1 MIKLRSRE
9 DLGLPLRLAASASQ
23 ADGAQLRMDEVAGW
37 LHERAV
43 AHEFS
48 INRIPFAELRDWS
61 FHGETGNLV
70 HSSGRF
76 FSVEGLRLA
85 PSRRLA
91 ACGAGRHGAAS
102 YQPII
107 NQPEIGILGI
117 LVRQFDG
124 VTHFLMQAKA
134 EPGNP
139 RPTML
144 SPAVQAT
151 RSNYT
156 RVHGGTLVRYL
167 EYFTGAPRGAVI
179 ADVLQSEHGDWF
191 YGKRNRNM
199 LVEVTEPVPLHDDFC
214 WLTLGQ
220 INELLRQ
227 DNVINMDARTVL
239 SCLPQP
245 ELDEAASDDPFGW
258 ALAASRDPR
267 RGAVSTTA
275 ELLSWFTALRS
286 ESDLEVTR
294 LPLRGLPGWE
304 RNEMS
309 ISRCDDGF
317 FRVAA
322 IDVKAGGREV
332 RCWTQPMFEPRGLG
346 LSAFLVREFDG
357 VLHLLVRA
365 RAEGGFRDAMELG
378 PTVQCMAE
386 TQFAQEDP
394 ALLAQIPVLAGDPRV
409 RYQAVH
415 SEEGGRFLNASGR
428 YLIVQAD
435 DRLPDTVPLDCAW
448 MTVDQL
454 TGLLRHSQYVN
465 VQARTLLACLN
476 AARLAADPR

>member
-9 DLGLPLRLAASASQ
+9 DLELPQRLAASASQ
-23 ADGAQLRMDEVAGW
+23 TDGAQLRMDEVSGW
-37 LHERAV
+37 LHERAL
-43 AHEFS
+43 AHEFAV
-48 INRIPFAELRDWS
+48 NRIPFAELRGWD
-61 FHGETGNLV
+61 FRPETGNLV
-70 HSSGRF
+70 HQSGRF
-76 FSVEGLRLA
+76 FSVEGLRSA
-85 PSRRLA
+85 PRRHPSA
-91 ACGAGRHGAAS
+91 AGAGDEPGAAVC
-102 YQPII
+102 QPII

-124 VTHFLMQAKA
+124 VPHFLMQAKA
-134 EPGNP
+134 EPGNS

-144 SPAVQAT
+144 SPTVQAT
-151 RSNYT
+151 QSNYT
-156 RVHGGTLVRYL
+156 QVHGGAQVNYL
-167 EYFTGAPRGAVI
+167 EYFNGAARGAVI

-191 YGKRNRNM
+191 YRKRNRNM
-199 LVEVTEPVPLHDDFC
+199 LVEVSDPVPAHDDFC

-239 SCLPQP
+239 CCLPQP
-245 ELDEAASDDPFGW
+245 DLDEQGRGPDDAFGW

-267 RGAVSTTA
+267 RGAVATTA

-286 ESDLEVTR
+286 EPNLDVTR
-294 LPLRGLPGWE
+294 VPLRALPGWQ
-304 RNEMS
+304 RDEMA

-317 FRVAA
+317 FRVVAV
-322 IDVKAGGREV
+322 DVKADGREV
-332 RCWTQPMFEPRGLG
+332 GSWTQPMIEPRGPG
-346 LSAFLVREFDG
+346 LSAFLTREYDG

-365 RAEGGFRDAMELG
+365 RAEGGFLDAVELG

-386 TQFAQEDP
+386 SQFAEENP
-394 ALLAQIPVLAGDPRV
+394 LLLAQIPSAASPRI
-409 RYQAVH
+409 RYEAVH

-428 YLIVQAD
+428 YLIVQSD
-435 DRLPDTVPLDCAW
+435 GRLPDAAPLGCAW

-465 VQARTLLACLN
+465 VQARTLIACLN
-476 AARLAADPR
+476 SIR